1 MPQFNNIYTYENIQ
15 KLKMAVVPPTL
26 DTREGSVIWN
36 TVAANSV
43 EMALAFAQMS
53 INQDNAFPDTAN
65 REYLIRH
72 CAMRGITP
80 NPATNAVIHGEFK
93 SNVTEDTTPYNPK
106 IGTRFTVQNTKIT
119 YQVTEQISDGNW
131 KLVCETAGSIGNVS
145 EGVLVPVEEIQ
156 ALGGASIVSI
166 LTYADDEEETEAL
179 RERYMESLKAQ
190 PFAGNKAA
198 YKEMCNNIP
207 NVGACKVYRAYQD
220 QAGHVGLCI
229 LDYNMNA
236 PNAELIATVQQ
247 TIDPTGDGEGMGLAP
262 IDHIVHVFPATE
274 QTVSVSVK
282 VTPVY
287 TTTQWTNIS
296 VTVTEAIE
304 EYFQSLKE
312 EWDSVD
318 SIVIR
323 PSQIIAKLLS
333 VGSILDVSECLVNG
347 KSANLKLDSTVIP
360 KVGVVS
366 GEIV

>member
-15 KLKMAVVPPTL
+15 KLKMAVVPDTL

-80 NPATNAVIHGEFK
+80 KPATKSTIHGVFYA
-93 SNVTEDTTPYNPK
+93 NVVEETPYNPPV
-106 IGTRFTVQNTKIT
+106 GTRFTVQNTKIT
-119 YQVTEQISDGNW
+119 YQVSKQISDGNW
-131 KLVCETAGSIGNVS
+131 ELVCETVGTAGNISNGT
-145 EGVLVPVEEIQ
+145 LVPVNEIQ
-156 ALGGASIVSI
+156 TLGGASIVGVLI
-166 LTYADDEEETEAL
+166 HGEDEEETEAL
-179 RERYMESLKAQ
+179 RERYMESLVAQ
-190 PFAGNKAA
+190 PFSGNKAA
-198 YKEMCNNIP
+198 YKEMCNNIS
-207 NVGACKVYRAYQD
+207 NVGACKVYRAYQN

-229 LDYNMNA
+229 LDYDMNV
-236 PNAELIATVQQ
+236 PSAELIDTVQQ

-262 IDHIVHVFPATE
+262 IDHIVHVFPATVQE
-274 QTVSVSVK
+274 VSVSVK

-312 EWDSVD
+312 EWDSSE

-366 GEIV
+366 GEVV